1 MKYNGQLGDHT
12 SNLLVTNLM
21 AEPYSQVKKTKSE
34 SAKKIIVKKVKHN
47 KQNEQRLETDPDKQD
62 EHKRINQGAEDI
74 KGLTANRERKRQ
86 FEQVESRNKQEI
98 KERGQEVS
106 RLKEAMMLAEILS
119 EPKCKIRRNRRIR
132 RE

>member
-21 AEPYSQVKKTKSE
+21 AEPYSQVKKTKCE
-34 SAKKIIVKKVKHN
+34 PTKKIIVKKVKHN
-47 KQNEQRLETDPDKQD
+47 KQNEQRLETGPDKQD

-74 KGLTANRERKRQ
+74 KSLTANRERKRQ